1 MKERLLAAA
10 RFLWSHKLWWLV
22 PMAAVLALFLALVWY
37 VAQGPQTPF
46 VYTLF

>member
-1 MKERLLAAA
+1 MRERLREAG
-10 RFLWSHKLWWLV
+10 RFLWSHKLWWML
-22 PMAAVLALFLALVWY
+22 PMAAVLLLFSVLVWY